1 MNKPIVAIDL
11 DDTLADFLGAF
22 VHYARRTWNITIDP
36 ETYSDD
42 WISCLGINIDQWRA
56 MNDQIGQD
64 ADWWY
69 RTFRPLPM
77 ARKAVRY
84 LSQYCTLVGITA
96 RQRKGELATRFWTKA
111 VFADSIQECYFLGA
125 YDEIREDSSLLT
137 KGALCK
143 KIGAKCLVDDQPRHC
158 LGARENDVPSVLFG
172 RYNWSRD
179 FIRPRNVLWMP
190 DWSCPE
196 IVLQALE

>member
-84 LSQYCTLVGITA
+84 LS
-96 RQRKGELATRFWTKA
+96 
-111 VFADSIQECYFLGA
+111 
-125 YDEIREDSSLLT
+125 
-137 KGALCK
+137 
-143 KIGAKCLVDDQPRHC
+143 
-158 LGARENDVPSVLFG
+158 
-172 RYNWSRD
+172 
-179 FIRPRNVLWMP
+179 
-190 DWSCPE
+190 
-196 IVLQALE
+196 